1 MTSLLVSERNPNPL
15 LALTTPSD
23 SPLHELPVDPSL
35 AHTATRIDLLCSRS
49 RVTATTRKRG
59 GKRPS
64 VVSMS
69 GGGPGAAPLEFPSA
83 EWRRVYDR
91 LMGLLP
97 QVEELAADRARLEEI
112 NRLSE
117 AREKSLRA
125 RLLQAE
131 ASRERWKAAYA
142 ELPPG
147 ANPKLAELQKRDLV
161 DSEACEALSDPDNSQ
176 LKVTSEDTNEM
187 DLEQCT
193 MQIFVK
199 INCSNFRKKR
209 KIHCLKTITLDVMGS
224 DTIYDVKDKIRDKE
238 GIPEGQQR
246 LMFGSELLMD
256 SGTLE
261 YYNIEEESTLTLDL
275 VPRGMHIFVK
285 TLANKIMTIEVGGED
300 SIYIVKAKVYD
311 ETGICP
317 GRQRLIFA
325 GNELED
331 GCTLADYNVQNESTL
346 HIVFRLACQRD
357 GMHIFVKTLTGKIM
371 AIDVEGEDSLYSVKA
386 KIFDETGIPPGRQ
399 RLIFA
404 GKQLEDG
411 RTLADY
417 NVHNEC
423 TIHLVVF
430 HGLTCQRSG
439 MHMHIIIRGLT
450 DKIMTAVA
458 EGEDTIYSVKVKVSA
473 ETGVPPDRQTLIFAG
488 NVLEDGRTLA
498 DYDVQHASTLHVVL
512 RGVTRQRGGMRI
524 FVRTVN
530 GKEVIDRA
538 FKPGQTIDDI
548 KAWIYSE
555 LCILPDHQQLS
566 DQGGAPLAEEI
577 SCSCTL
583 VLQIRPPGGQ

>member
-1 MTSLLVSERNPNPL
+1 M
-15 LALTTPSD
+15 
-23 SPLHELPVDPSL
+23 
-35 AHTATRIDLLCSRS
+35 
-49 RVTATTRKRG
+49 
-59 GKRPS
+59 
-64 VVSMS
+64 
-69 GGGPGAAPLEFPSA
+69 
-83 EWRRVYDR
+83 
-91 LMGLLP
+91 LLP
-97 QVEELAADRARLEEI
+97 I
-112 NRLSE
+112 
-117 AREKSLRA
+117 
-125 RLLQAE
+125 
-131 ASRERWKAAYA
+131 WKTAYT

-176 LKVTSEDTNEM
+176 LKQVTSEDTNEM
-187 DLEQCT
+187 DLEQRT

-209 KIHCLKTITLDVMGS
+209 KIHCLKNITLDVMGS

-285 TLANKIMTIEVGGED
+285 TLTNKIMTIEVGGED
-300 SIYIVKAKVYD
+300 SIYIVKAKIYDETTVCPGRQRLVFAGNELEDGCTLADYNVQNESTLHIVFRLACQRDGMHIFVKTLTGKIMAIDVEGEDSLYSVKAKIFD
-311 ETGICP
+311 ETGIPP

-458 EGEDTIYSVKVKVSA
+458 EGEDTIYSLKVKVSA

-538 FKPGQTIDDI
+538 FKPRQTIDDI

-577 SCSCTL
+577 SRSCTL

>member
-69 GGGPGAAPLEFPSA
+69 GGGPGALPLEFPSA

-176 LKVTSEDTNEM
+176 LK
-187 DLEQCT
+187 